1 MALDDM
7 PRCAHLGSHSD
18 QMRGAYTLKCQDSDA
33 SAMGAGGRIADA
45 LLSQKIQVAS
55 YSMGG
60 NVIWSQGVF
69 VRREAVEGVGE
80 LSSLTDYEFW
90 RETVRNITS
99 VQHANVYANAY
110 TELFFDSIETNQEMS
125 RLLKSAKLK
134 TQYEVFF
141 PWLNQQLKQ
150 VALVVVQQEGRQA
163 ERDLFF
169 VSTGDFDHHWLVK
182 TRLRQRL
189 IEIDSSLENFV
200 QEMRS
205 QGMWNNVVVMSGSEF
220 ARSLASNGGGS
231 DHAWSGQQ
239 FVAGG
244 GLNGGKVLNR
254 YPDSVAAGNR
264 LDRGRGNLIPEFPW
278 ESMMVPVA
286 QWLGVD
292 ADLLGTAFP
301 NLVNFASEDLIPM
314 DEMFAQ

>member
-1 MALDDM
+1 
-7 PRCAHLGSHSD
+7 
-18 QMRGAYTLKCQDSDA
+18 
-33 SAMGAGGRIADA
+33 MGAGGRIADA
-45 LLSQKIQVAS
+45 LLSQRIQVAS

-110 TELFFDSIETNQEMS
+110 TELFFDSVETYQDMS
-125 RLLKSAKLK
+125 RLLKSAKLNTK
-134 TQYEVFF
+134 YEVVF
-141 PWLNQQLKQ
+141 PGLNKQLKQ
-150 VALVVVQQEGRQA
+150 VAQVVVQQEGRQA

-169 VSTGDFDHHWLVK
+169 VSLGDFDHHWLAK

-220 ARSLASNGGGS
+220 GRSLASNGGGS

-292 ADLLGTAFP
+292 ADLLETAFP
-301 NLVNFASEDLIPM
+301 NLVNCASEDLIPM
-314 DEMFAQ
+314 DEMFTQ

>member
-1 MALDDM
+1 M
-7 PRCAHLGSHSD
+7 RC
-18 QMRGAYTLKCQDSDA
+18 
-33 SAMGAGGRIADA
+33 
-45 LLSQKIQVAS
+45 
-55 YSMGG
+55 
-60 NVIWSQGVF
+60 
-69 VRREAVEGVGE
+69 
-80 LSSLTDYEFW
+80 
-90 RETVRNITS
+90 
-99 VQHANVYANAY
+99 
-110 TELFFDSIETNQEMS
+110 
-125 RLLKSAKLK
+125 
-134 TQYEVFF
+134 FF
-141 PWLNQQLKQ
+141 PGLNKQLKQ
-150 VALVVVQQEGRQA
+150 VAQVVVQQEGRQA

-169 VSTGDFDHHWLVK
+169 VSLGDFDHHWLVK

-189 IEIDSSLENFV
+189 IEVDSSLENFV

-220 ARSLASNGGGS
+220 GRSLASNGGGS

-292 ADLLGTAFP
+292 ADLLATAFP

-314 DEMFAQ
+314 DEMFTQ